1 MKRWKILVPSLVL
14 LAAPASAEILERVV
28 AKVNGDIVTQSEF
41 EMRQVSSVQ
50 AAGVPPDQ
58 VEAYLRANNARIL
71 QEAVDDVLIAQ
82 RADELG
88 IKIRSEYVTEII
100 EGIKK
105 DNKID
110 SDDALREQLRRE
122 GMTLDDLKRNITRS
136 ILKRQVLNRELEAK
150 LAVSDA
156 ELEAE
161 YRAHLDSDYT
171 RPATVHLQEILVAQD
186 APGARD
192 LARSLVRR
200 ARGGEGFEDL
210 AREYSA
216 APTRSSGGDLG
227 TLNLRELHSEVQRAA
242 AGLRPGEISDPVPGP
257 DGLRILKLVERSE
270 GGVIPFDEVKA
281 DIRKR
286 LADARGTE
294 AYDKFIE
301 GLRQAAVV
309 DIRVREVP
317 LQVSMPSEP
326 SLLDTPLP
334 GLGGT
339 EVPGAPSAGT
349 DTKDA
354 PEIQTSP
361 QTAPQHVVPGGSP
374 AAPPEKKDE
383 NAPPPPPNP

>member
-1 MKRWKILVPSLVL
+1 MKRWKILVPSLAL

-41 EMRQVSSVQ
+41 EMRQVSNVQ
-50 AAGVPPDQ
+50 AAGVSPDQ

-88 IKIRSEYVTEII
+88 IKIRAEYVTEII

-105 DNKID
+105 DNKIE

-150 LAVSDA
+150 ITVSDA
-156 ELEAE
+156 ELEAA
-161 YRAHLDSDYT
+161 YRARLDTEYT

-186 APGARD
+186 AAGAPQ
-192 LARSLVRR
+192 LAQDLVRR
-200 ARGGEGFEDL
+200 ARGGEAFEDL
-210 AREYSA
+210 ARGYSTA
-216 APTRSSGGDLG
+216 STRSSGGDLG
-227 TLNLRELHSEVQRAA
+227 TLNLRELHTEVQKAA
-242 AGLRPGEISDPVPGP
+242 EALRPGEVSDPIPGP
-257 DGLRILKLVERSE
+257 DGFRILKLVERSE

-286 LADARGTE
+286 LSDERGTE
-294 AYDKFIE
+294 AYNKLVE
-301 GLRQAAVV
+301 GLRQSAIV
-309 DIRVREVP
+309 DVRVREVP
-317 LQVSMPSEP
+317 LQVSMPTEP

-334 GLGGT
+334 GIGGT
-339 EVPGAPSAGT
+339 DVPGAPSSGT
-349 DTKDA
+349 ATQDA
-354 PEIQTSP
+354 PEIETTP
-361 QTAPQHVVPGGSP
+361 QTKPEHVVPDAS
-374 AAPPEKKDE
+374 AAPAPEKKDE
-383 NAPPPPPNP
+383 DVPPPPNL

>member
-1 MKRWKILVPSLVL
+1 MKRWKILVPSLAL
-14 LAAPASAEILERVV
+14 LTAPASAEYLERVV
-28 AKVNGDIVTQSEF
+28 VKVNGDIVTQSEF

-50 AAGVPPDQ
+50 AAGVSPDQ
-58 VEAYLRANNARIL
+58 VETYLRANNARIL

-105 DNKID
+105 DNKIE
-110 SDDALREQLRRE
+110 SDETLREQLRRE

-150 LAVSDA
+150 ITISDA

-161 YRAHLDSDYT
+161 YRSRLETDYT
-171 RPATVHLQEILVAQD
+171 RPATVHLQEILVAED
-186 APGARD
+186 APEPLQ
-192 LARSLVRR
+192 LAEDLVRR

-210 AREYSA
+210 ARGYSA

-227 TLNLRELHSEVQRAA
+227 TLNLRELHTEVQKAA
-242 AGLRPGEISDPVPGP
+242 SALRPGEVSDPVPGP
-257 DGLRILKLVERSE
+257 DGFRVLKLVERSD

-286 LADARGTE
+286 LADERGTE
-294 AYDKFIE
+294 AYNKFIE
-301 GLRQAAVV
+301 GLRQSAIV
-309 DIRVREVP
+309 DVRVREVP
-317 LQVSMPSEP
+317 LQVSMPAEP

-334 GLGGT
+334 GVGGT
-339 EVPGAPSAGT
+339 DGPGAPSSGPA
-349 DTKDA
+349 TKDA
-354 PEIQTSP
+354 PEIEASP
-361 QTAPQHVVPGGSP
+361 QSKPEHVVPGAP
-374 AAPPEKKDE
+374 AVASPEKKDE
-383 NAPPPPPNP
+383 DAPPPPSP